1 MNQNNSL
8 DDNQGCAPQMNEK
21 PMDNQFSSHLDYQQ
35 DSDYNQDNNISQQ
48 YPVGIKSGQN
58 SEDEQII
65 QAIIRNGFIAKVF
78 GIVAIQLAF
87 TFSFILLCQ
96 TRAIK
101 NFVAQNEG
109 FCTFLVVTSII
120 GFIVSVCLI
129 SCSRSLARKVP
140 INYVILLFV
149 TLCESILATS
159 ASIYYPIDIVASAIL
174 LTIAASLGI
183 ITYALKT
190 KRDMTSC
197 GMALFVFASQLF
209 FFGILSL
216 FLRSQFLNLVYT
228 LLCTVMVG
236 MYLVY
241 DVQLISGKFGIQYSV
256 DDYIFAAMELYID
269 IIRLF
274 LEILRILSKLQKNNN

>member
-1 MNQNNSL
+1 MNQDSSL
-8 DDNQGCAPQMNEK
+8 GDNQGCAPQIHEK
-21 PMDNQFSSHLDYQQ
+21 PVDNQFSNQLDYPQ
-35 DSDYNQDNNISQQ
+35 DNFYSNDNNISQQ
-48 YPVGIKSGQN
+48 YPVGIKSDQN
-58 SEDEQII
+58 NEEDQII
-65 QAIIRNGFIAKVF
+65 QATIRNGFIAKVF
-78 GIVAIQLAF
+78 GIVAIQLTF
-87 TFSFILLCQ
+87 TFSFISS
-96 TRAIK
+96 
-101 NFVAQNEG
+101 V
-109 FCTFLVVTSII
+109 I

-129 SCSRSLARKVP
+129 SCSRTLARKVP
-140 INYVILLFV
+140 TNYIILFFV
-149 TLCESILATS
+149 TLAESILSTS
-159 ASIYYPIDIVASAIL
+159 ASIYYPIEIVVSAIV

-197 GMALFVFASQLF
+197 GMALFVFVSQLF
-209 FFGILSL
+209 FFGFLNL
-216 FLRSQFLNLVYT
+216 FIRSQFLNLVYT

-274 LEILRILSKLQKNNN
+274 LEILRILAKFQKNNN